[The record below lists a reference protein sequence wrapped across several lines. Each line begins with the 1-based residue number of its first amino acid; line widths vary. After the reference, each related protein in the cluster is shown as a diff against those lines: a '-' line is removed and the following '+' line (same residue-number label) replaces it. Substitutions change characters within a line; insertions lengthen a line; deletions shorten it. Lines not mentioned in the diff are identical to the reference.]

1 MFDRILVLCVGN
13 VCRSPLAERLLRK
26 GLPNLNVS
34 SAGIGALVGKPADE
48 TTASVAHD
56 HGVCLEGHS
65 ARQLSQELIEQ
76 SDLVL
81 VLEPGHKREVT
92 TKFPHLSGRVM
103 LLDQWGERKGIPDPY
118 QRSREFHEHVF
129 ELIDQASKSWIEK
142 LSGGKGK
149 GE

>member
-26 GLPNLNVS
+26 GLPHIDVS
-34 SAGIGALVGKPADE
+34 SAGIGALVGYPADE
-48 TTASVAHD
+48 TAASVARER
-56 HGVCLEGHS
+56 GVSLEGHS
-65 ARQLSQELIEQ
+65 ARQLSHDLMEQ

-92 TKFPHLSGRVM
+92 AKYPHLSGRVM
-103 LLDQWGERKGIPDPY
+103 LIDQWDEGKGIPDPY

>member
-13 VCRSPLAERLLRK
+13 VCRSPLAERLLRQ
-26 GLPNLNVS
+26 GLPHVEVS
-34 SAGIGALVGKPADE
+34 SAGIGALVGNPADE
-48 TTASVAHD
+48 TTTSVAHER
-56 HGVCLEGHS
+56 GVSLEGHA
-65 ARQLSQELIEQ
+65 ARQLSQDLMEQ

-81 VLEPGHKREVT
+81 VLEPGHRREVT
-92 TKFPHLSGRVM
+92 AKYPHLSGRVM

-129 ELIDQASKSWIEK
+129 ELIDQASRSWIEK